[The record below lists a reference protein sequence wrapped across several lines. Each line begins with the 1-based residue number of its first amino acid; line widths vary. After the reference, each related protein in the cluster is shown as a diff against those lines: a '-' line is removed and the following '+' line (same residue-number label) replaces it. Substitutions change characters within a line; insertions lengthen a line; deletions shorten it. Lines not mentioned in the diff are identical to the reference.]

1 MKLSIIA
8 TALALALAGNAYAQ
22 GTPSPQGKKS
32 SSDPAADRISADY
45 KAASEACK
53 PMKGN
58 AQDVC
63 KAEAK
68 AKRDVAKAE
77 LNVQKK
83 DTAENRRKLAEAQA
97 KGDYDVAKERCED
110 QKGDAQKSCEKEA
123 KSKRDAALAQAKGSS
138 GSTKSSKGM

>member
-8 TALALALAGNAYAQ
+8 TAFALAFAGSAYAQ
-22 GTPSPQGKKS
+22 VTPSPQGKKS

-45 KAASEACK
+45 KGASDAWK

-58 AQDVC
+58 SQDVC

-77 LNVQKK
+77 LNLQKK
-83 DTAENRRKLAEAQA
+83 DSAENRRKLAEAKA
-97 KGDYDVAKERCED
+97 KGEYDVAKERCED

-138 GSTKSSKGM
+138 SSAKSGKGM

>member
-1 MKLSIIA
+1 MKLSIVA
-8 TALALALAGNAYAQ
+8 AALALAFSGSVFAQ
-22 GTPSPQGKKS
+22 GTPAPTKKTA
-32 SSDPAADRISADY
+32 DAAEDRISADY

-77 LNVQKK
+77 LNLQKK
-83 DTAENRRKLAEAQA
+83 DTAENRRKLAETKA
-97 KGDYDVAKERCED
+97 KSEYDVAKERCED
-110 QKGDAQKSCEKEA
+110 QKGDAQKSCDKEA

-138 GSTKSSKGM
+138 GGSTKSSKGM